1 MFQIDATRPS
11 GQTQRTPSLSNWVP
25 RSCCVFFTPSD
36 KSSRVK
42 SKKENQAASSQTT
55 NHIYL
60 IWGLGK

>member
-1 MFQIDATRPS
+1 MLPGQVVRLKELFHYQI
-11 GQTQRTPSLSNWVP
+11 GSLEV
-25 RSCCVFFTPSD
+25 VVFFFTPSD